1 VTLLA
6 FVLLLTGSATAALPE
21 AVVREVVAARAGVS
35 VADVEVGPL
44 GLPAAVGVDGPWQV
58 SLPSSASFTGA
69 TTMTL
74 SNGASRYVVR
84 PRVVVWREVPV
95 AAAAA
100 SAGGPVELGR
110 ARVASDVL
118 RGEVPVDPTVAWDAT
133 VSFAVGQPV
142 TMNRVRPR
150 ADVREGTAVRI
161 EAGIGTLSVSAPGE
175 LLSDARVGQRVAVLN
190 LATRAVQ
197 DGVYRGGNIVALE
210 AP

>member
-1 VTLLA
+1 VSLLA
-6 FVLLLTGSATAALPE
+6 FVLLLTGSASAALPE
-21 AVVREVVAARAGVS
+21 AVVREVVAARAGVAL
-35 VADVEVGPL
+35 ADVEVGPL
-44 GLPAAVGVDGPWQV
+44 GLPASALVDGAWQV
-58 SLPSSASFTGA
+58 SLPSNAVFTGA

-74 SNGASRYVVR
+74 SNGPARFVVR

-95 AAAAA
+95 AASAV
-100 SAGGPVELGR
+100 SAGSPVEVGS

-118 RGEVPVDPTVAWDAT
+118 RGEVPVDPSLAWDAT
-133 VSFAVGQPV
+133 VSFTAGQPV

-150 ADVREGTAVRI
+150 ADVREGAAVRI
-161 EAGIGTLSVSAPGE
+161 EAGVGPLSVSAPGE

-197 DGVYRGGNIVALE
+197 DGVYRGENVVALE

>member
-1 VTLLA
+1 V
-6 FVLLLTGSATAALPE
+6 AL
-21 AVVREVVAARAGVS
+21 
-35 VADVEVGPL
+35 ADVEVGPL
-44 GLPAAVGVDGPWQV
+44 RLPASAAVDGPWQV
-58 SLPSSASFTGA
+58 SLPSNAVFTGA

-74 SNGASRYVVR
+74 SNGEARFVVR
-84 PRVVVWREVPV
+84 PRVVVWKEVPV
-95 AAAAA
+95 AASAVAAG
-100 SAGGPVELGR
+100 SPVEVGS

-118 RGEVPVDPTVAWDAT
+118 RGEVPVDPSLAWDAT

-150 ADVREGTAVRI
+150 ADVREGAAVRI
-161 EAGIGTLSVSAPGE
+161 EAGIGPLSVSAPGE

-197 DGVYRGGNIVALE
+197 DGVYRGGNVVALE